1 MPLSNKFE
9 LDEVDAFDDIDDSD
23 YIFIVGKDGN
33 LKSLLLPDGFENDV
47 TPDNVAKIMQIFE
60 MGSFYSGTIH

>member
-1 MPLSNKFE
+1 MPHSSKFE
-9 LDEVDAFDDIDDSD
+9 LEECDAFDDIDDTD
-23 YIFIVGKDGN
+23 YIFVVGKDGN
-33 LKSLLLPDGFENDV
+33 LKSLLLPDGFENDT